1 MEVIQPTT
9 LNFIYVKNEE
19 ENLSKFFD
27 SVQLVL
33 AKREIKLVSNSVS
46 FDIKLEE
53 NHIHYK
59 ENLVL
64 KTKNNTEISMD
75 YPIYAYKT
83 NNIYIDFDEEDIQH
97 NENAKLL
104 SLEIIYQSTD
114 EELLPK
120 NILYDDKKLIH
131 FDTFGNKFRKRI
143 GLMNINPDKL
153 ELINE
158 ILSKYP
164 HFEFKQDECYEV
176 IVRIPANKEI
186 QYSVA
191 DLEMINIIN
200 GLVMNA
206 SIKKDHPVNK
216 ESILKSLELF
226 QKEFFPL
233 LNQNDN
239 SDIKTIIDSLNKKY
253 SYLKY
258 SVMPYY
264 DNILNFTNF
273 QEIDIKIFEQYFYF
287 LELVRIEMLI
297 NSEED
302 VDNELTEI
310 LFYVQDFNPK
320 YDNYISEIRKLN
332 IDIIDKLLLIKCYN
346 KLFLDSIMTK
356 TELNFM
362 NTLVEE
368 NINENNS
375 YKKAI
380 NFVKE
385 IISNLNEDSRLF
397 EIFLYLDSNAIE
409 NLLETNEVL
418 FEYFKDNYGRKKK
431 IDYKEHPTEYGTNMS
446 TVDEVK
452 NHLSKLLPKYIV
464 RTNTDMKFNAS
475 YDDKSKIMIINE
487 KKLFNSNSNLL
498 TVLFEN
504 IKSNERYVLPIS
516 IEILHELC
524 GHGKKRLINDHE
536 GSIEEYRDS
545 KSDYKRCNV
554 IKKVDGPKEI
564 KYPESCIVLE
574 NYISKN
580 KKIIRWLKKLQSK
593 EEEIKKV
600 INFKLWIDK
609 DFKKLEA
616 LIKDFINISDE
627 PINVNNSKYSVYT
640 KKNDED
646 IILSDDDDTCG
657 FHKY

>member
-1 MEVIQPTT
+1 MEVIQHTT

-33 AKREIKLVSNSVS
+33 AKREFKFVSNSVS

-97 NENAKLL
+97 NENSKLV

-114 EELLPK
+114 EKLLPQ
-120 NILYDDKKLIH
+120 NISYDGKKLIR
-131 FDTFGNKFRKRI
+131 FDTFGNNLRKRI
-143 GLMNINPDKL
+143 GLMNINPKKL
-153 ELINE
+153 ELIND

-164 HFEFKQDECYEV
+164 HFKFEQDNCYIV
-176 IVRIPANKEI
+176 IVRIPANKDI
-186 QYSVA
+186 QYSIA
-191 DLEMINIIN
+191 DLEMINTK
-200 GLVMNA
+200 GLVMNEL
-206 SIKKDHPVNK
+206 IKKEHHVNK
-216 ESILKSLELF
+216 DLILNSLELF
-226 QKEFFPL
+226 KKEFFPL
-233 LNQNDN
+233 LNQKDNDE
-239 SDIKTIIDSLNKKY
+239 IRTIIDDLYNKY
-253 SYLKY
+253 SYLK
-258 SVMPYY
+258 SMVIPYY
-264 DNILNFTNF
+264 DNVLSFANF
-273 QEIDIKIFEQYFYF
+273 QETDIKIFEQNFYF
-287 LELVRIEMLI
+287 LELVRIKMLI

-302 VDNELTEI
+302 YDNELTEI
-310 LFYVQDFNPK
+310 LFYAKKFNTK
-320 YDNYISEIRKLN
+320 YNTYISEISKLN

-346 KLFLDSIMTK
+346 KLFLDSIMSK
-356 TELNFM
+356 AELNFM

-375 YKKAI
+375 YKKAK

-409 NLLETNEVL
+409 NLLEKNEV
-418 FEYFKDNYGRKKK
+418 FSENFKDNYGRKKT
-431 IDYKEHPTEYGTNMS
+431 IEYKKHPTEYGTNMS

-452 NHLSKLLPKYIV
+452 NHLCKLLPKYIV

-487 KKLFNSNSNLL
+487 KKLFNSDSVVL
-498 TVLFEN
+498 TALFEN
-504 IKSNERYVLPIS
+504 IKYNERYVLPIS

-524 GHGKKRLINDHE
+524 DHGKKRLINEHE
-536 GSIEEYRDS
+536 GSAEEYRDS
-545 KSDYKRCNV
+545 KCDYKRCNV
-554 IKKVDGPKEI
+554 LKKVDDQKEI
-564 KYPESCIVLE
+564 KYPESGVVLE
-574 NYISKN
+574 NYISRN
-580 KKIIRWLKKLQSK
+580 KKIIRWLKKVQRK
-593 EEEIKKV
+593 TEEIKKV
-600 INFKLWIDK
+600 IDFKLWIDK
-609 DFKKLEA
+609 DFTSLENM
-616 LIKDFINISDE
+616 ITDFINLSDE
-627 PINVNNSKYSVYT
+627 PINVNNSQYSIYINR
-640 KKNDED
+640 NDED
-646 IILSDDDDTCG
+646 IFISDDDDTCG